1 MKKYIVFILLYGLKN
16 VGFAQSTIEKVL
28 NSVTANNKTLQA
40 ETRYFEA
47 QNMQYRVGLTPPNPE
62 ISYDFMI
69 GRPTGAGNQSDF
81 TVNQSF
87 DFPTVYARKRALSD
101 LQQKQSDFQM
111 TRNRQEVLLSA
122 KNICLQIVYRQ
133 KLNKHLE
140 SLKENSNR
148 LLATFQTRIE
158 KGEGTIMDINK
169 TRLQSLELSKQL
181 NENRQHLAL
190 LHQQLQALN
199 GGENIIFADSLYPV
213 LPEIPPFE
221 TLESEIEAVD
231 ATLKLFQHQS
241 QIANQTLAVT
251 KALTLPK
258 LEGGYHYQG
267 ILGQRFNGVHLGV
280 SIPLWEKK
288 NTVETQ
294 KINVLHS
301 ESVIVEHRN
310 EHYYEIKNLY
320 EKYES
325 YRKIMKEY
333 QEVLPSITS
342 IQMLEKALQAGQITT
357 IEYILESNYYNNVV
371 SNVLSMEFE
380 MQKVQAEIYKYKL

>member
-1 MKKYIVFILLYGLKN
+1 MRN
-16 VGFAQSTIEKVL
+16 VGFSQSNIEKVL
-28 NSVTANNKTLQA
+28 NSVAANNKTLQT
-40 ETRYFEA
+40 ETRYLEA

-62 ISYDFMI
+62 ISYDYMI
-69 GRPTGAGNQSDF
+69 GRPTGAGNQTDF
-81 TVNQSF
+81 TINQSF
-87 DFPTVYARKRALSD
+87 DFPTVYAKKRALSG
-101 LQQKQSDFQM
+101 LQQKQSNFQM

-122 KNICLQIVYRQ
+122 KNICLEIVYRQ
-133 KLNKHLE
+133 KLSKHLQ

-148 LLATFQTRIE
+148 LLATFQTRLE

-169 TRLQSLELSKQL
+169 TKLQALELSKQL
-181 NENRQHLAL
+181 NENGQHLTL

-199 GGENIIFADSLYPV
+199 GGENIMFADSLYPV

-221 TLESEIEAVD
+221 ILESEIEATD
-231 ATLKLFQHQS
+231 PTLKLYQQQS
-241 QIANQTLAVT
+241 QIANQALAVT
-251 KALTLPK
+251 KVLTLPK

-267 ILGQRFNGVHLGV
+267 ILGQRFNGVHLGL

-301 ESVIVEHRN
+301 ESVITEHRN

-320 EKYES
+320 EKYEGYS
-325 YRKIMKEY
+325 KILNEY

-342 IQMLEKALQAGQITT
+342 VQMLEKALQAGQITT

-371 SNVLSMEFE
+371 SNVLSTEFE
-380 MQKVQAEIYKYKL
+380 MQKAVAGLNKYKL